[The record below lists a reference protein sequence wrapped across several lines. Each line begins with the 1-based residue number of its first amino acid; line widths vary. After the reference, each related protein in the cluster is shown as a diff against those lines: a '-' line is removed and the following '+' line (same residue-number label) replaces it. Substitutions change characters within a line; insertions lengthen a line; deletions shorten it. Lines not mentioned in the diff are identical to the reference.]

1 MKPARLLSG
10 KGKKLDPRTGLFCF
24 LAVMMFVVLLP
35 AEAPLWKSAVLF
47 PVLLAGGVA
56 FSPSARFLKSFR
68 RLTLIL
74 IPFIIFLPVLA
85 LLFSRETWPGAIFQA
100 GQIILRALVVVLAD
114 LVFILSQK
122 TEDLLAALS
131 GLKIPS
137 VFIQLLSSGL
147 RYSHIFTA
155 EAASSFRARLARDR
169 CRRPFFERLKI
180 TALIIEKIFWR
191 AVDRSHRVYAGMLS
205 RGYDGNLYFH
215 RRLRLP
221 VSDYLI
227 LGSFLVTL
235 VILALI

>member
-1 MKPARLLSG
+1 MQTKSRAKSLNPL
-10 KGKKLDPRTGLFCF
+10 TGLLCF
-24 LAVMMFVVLLP
+24 LAVLVFVVLLP
-35 AEAPLWKSAVLF
+35 AEAPLWKSAVLI
-47 PVLLAGGVA
+47 P
-56 FSPSARFLKSFR
+56 
-68 RLTLIL
+68 IL
-74 IPFIIFLPVLA
+74 FALGIIFLPPARFFKSLSKLTFILMPLIILFLA
-85 LLFSRETWPGAIFQA
+85 VSLLFSKHMPAQAICQV
-100 GQIILRALVVVLAD
+100 GQIILRALVLVLAD

-122 TEDLLAALS
+122 TEDLLVALS

-169 CRRPFFERLKI
+169 CRKPFFERLKI
-180 TALIIEKIFWR
+180 TGLIIEKIFWR

-215 RRLRLP
+215 QRLSLP
-221 VSDYLI
+221 ISDYLI
-227 LGSFLVTL
+227 LGGFLVTL